1 MPLLAVGTGA
11 QTHILRN
18 RAVTVALAAVAI
30 EAAMLRARTGR
41 LGGNVAVRCRD
52 GDLYT
57 TIWIPGASVT
67 SLRFGLWRYQWCPV
81 GRHWS
86 LVSPVDP
93 SGLTDDERLRA
104 AETTDIRLP

>member
-1 MPLLAVGTGA
+1 MSAPSSRP
-11 QTHILRN
+11 LRN
-18 RAVTVALAAVAI
+18 RAVAIALTAVAI
-30 EAAMLRARTGR
+30 EAATLRARTGR
-41 LGGNVAVRCRD
+41 FAGNVAVRCRD
-52 GDLYT
+52 GHLYT

-86 LVSPVDP
+86 LTSPVAT
-93 SGLTDDERLRA
+93 SALTVDERRQA